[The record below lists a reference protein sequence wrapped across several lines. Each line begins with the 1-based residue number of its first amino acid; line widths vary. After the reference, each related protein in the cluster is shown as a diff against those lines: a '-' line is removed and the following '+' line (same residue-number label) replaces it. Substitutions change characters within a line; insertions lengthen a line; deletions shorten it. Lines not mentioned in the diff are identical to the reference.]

1 MLNQE
6 DLMNRITKVRNM
18 RQECFKYLEDS
29 SQEMLAHQLI
39 FSIAKLSSEKMGPVK
54 LAEIAQDIFS
64 ISDKSKQDNIRLTI
78 EKTLLKCGI
87 VEKLRYAPNDVRY
100 ILTGYRFQK
109 TKKIESFRGDTGE
122 PVGEVFELPR
132 SSWPIPD
139 EYFVLRAK
147 KEGFVEA
154 LKKINSDYDLGK
166 IPKGSYEILL
176 HTMNENINRLTKK
189 IETKYGEIEELVGK

>member
-6 DLMNRITKVRNM
+6 DLMSRITKVRNL
-18 RQECFKYLEDS
+18 REECFKYLEDS

-54 LAEIAQDIFS
+54 LGEIAQDIFS
-64 ISDKSKQDNIRLTI
+64 ISDKAKQDNIRLTI

-109 TKKIESFRGDTGE
+109 TKKIETFRGDTGE
-122 PVGEVFELPR
+122 PIGEVFELPR
-132 SSWPIPD
+132 SAWPIPD
-139 EYFVLRAK
+139 EYFVLRSK

-154 LKKINSDYDLGK
+154 LKKINSDYDSGK

-176 HTMNENINRLTKK
+176 HTMNEDISRLTKK
-189 IETKYGEIEELVGK
+189 IETKYGELEDLVGK

>member
-6 DLMNRITKVRNM
+6 DLVSRITKVKNLRE
-18 RQECFKYLEDS
+18 ECFKYLEDS

-54 LAEIAQDIFS
+54 LGEIAQDIFS
-64 ISDKSKQDNIRLTI
+64 ISDKAKQDNIRLTI

-132 SSWPIPD
+132 SAWPIPD
-139 EYFVLRAK
+139 EYFVLRSK

-154 LKKINSDYDLGK
+154 LKKINSDYDSGK

-189 IETKYGEIEELVGK
+189 IETKYSELDDLVGK

>member
-1 MLNQE
+1 MLNEE
-6 DLMNRITKVRNM
+6 DLMNRITKVRNL
-18 RQECFKYLEDS
+18 REECFKYLEDS

-39 FSIAKLSSEKMGPVK
+39 FSIAKLSAEKMGPIK
-54 LAEIAQDIFS
+54 LGEIAQDIFS

-122 PVGEVFELPR
+122 PVGEIFELPR
-132 SSWPIPD
+132 SVWPIPA
-139 EYFVLRAK
+139 EYFVLRAR

-154 LKKINSDYDLGK
+154 LKKINSDYDSGK

-176 HTMNENINRLTKK
+176 HTVNENINRYTKK
-189 IETKYGEIEELVGK
+189 IETKYAEIEDLVGK